1 MGLNEKVYKVKICG
15 TTSARD
21 AQMAVDAGADYL
33 GVLVDVPGSERSLT
47 IDRALTV
54 AESSRIPVVVLL
66 SGKGVDDII
75 SIAEA
80 LKPFAVHLLG
90 QASSQSIR
98 ELKRKLECQVWP
110 TVYLPAKRQA
120 EVDVDAVKESAK
132 SYEQAGA
139 DLIVIDTISLAAD
152 GAVSRY
158 GGTGKTGDWDAARKL
173 VASVRVPVL
182 LAGGINPDNVREAIR
197 IVDPYG
203 VDLATGVEKSKCKR
217 DPEKVKRL
225 MQEVRKASRMSLTI
239 MSHSPE
245 FTKDM
250 GAEIGGNA
258 YPDSVMAL
266 CGDLGAGK
274 TVFAQGVAA
283 GLGVNV
289 PVTSPTFVIIN
300 EYEGKYPFYHIDT
313 YRLNSSEDMRELGYE
328 EYFYGDGVTVIEWA
342 QKIGD
347 LLPEEYLRV
356 EFKVTGELDRE
367 IVFIPFGQKYAELV
381 KALNAR
387 HKTQDTR
394 RKTGGKEFRS

>member
-15 TTSARD
+15 TASVRD

-47 IDRALTV
+47 IDQALTI
-54 AESSRIPVVVLL
+54 AEASRIPVVVLL
-66 SGKGVDDII
+66 SGKGVDDIV
-75 SIAEA
+75 SIAET

-90 QASSQSIR
+90 QISTQSIR
-98 ELKRKLECQVWP
+98 ELKQKLECQVWP

-139 DLIVIDTISLAAD
+139 NLIVIDTMSLAAD
-152 GAVSRY
+152 GTVGRY
-158 GGTGKTGDWDAARKL
+158 GGTGKTGDWDAAREL

-250 GAEIGGNA
+250 GAEIGRNA
-258 YPDSVMAL
+258 HPGSVMAL

-274 TVFAQGVAA
+274 TVFGQGVAA

-300 EYEGKYPFYHIDT
+300 EYEGKYPLYHIDT
-313 YRLNSSEDMRELGYE
+313 YRLNSSEDLWELGYE

-367 IVFIPFGQKYAELV
+367 IVVIPYGLKYVELV
-381 KALNAR
+381 RALNAR
-387 HKTQDTR
+387 L
-394 RKTGGKEFRS
+394 KTGGKEFRS

>member
-15 TTSARD
+15 TTSVRD

-47 IDRALTV
+47 IDRALAI
-54 AESSRIPVVVLL
+54 AEASRIPVVILL

-75 SIAEA
+75 SIAGT

-90 QASSQSIR
+90 HYSAQSIK
-98 ELKRKLECQVWP
+98 ELKQKLECQVWP
-110 TVYLPAKRQA
+110 TVYLPAKGQGK
-120 EVDVDAVKESAK
+120 VDVDVVKESAK

-139 DLIVIDTISLAAD
+139 DLIVIDTMSLAAD

-158 GGTGKTGDWDAARKL
+158 GGTGKTGDWDAAREL
-173 VASVRVPVL
+173 VASLRVPVL

-197 IVDPYG
+197 RVDPYG
-203 VDLATGVEKSKCKR
+203 VDLATGVEESKCKR

-225 MQEVRKASRMSLTI
+225 MQEVRNASKISLTI

-250 GAEIGGNA
+250 GAEMGRNA
-258 YPDSVMAL
+258 HQGSVMAL

-274 TVFAQGVAA
+274 TVFAQGVAT

-342 QKIGD
+342 QKIED

-367 IVFIPFGQKYAELV
+367 IVFIPFGQKYAEQV
-381 KALNAR
+381 KSLNAR
-387 HKTQDTR
+387 HKTQDR
-394 RKTGGKEFRS
+394 RKGIPVLSLES